1 MKYTELFD
9 SIDELLESG
18 DLIVSNGRL
27 YSAVDDL
34 LDEEALNEFFPGKG
48 VRAQSNIVNAQTN
61 TDETKAEKLNKKAEK
76 ARDYIDKLARSKFKG
91 RRDKAKTMAKNIKD
105 RLDNANTVNNSI
117 AGLNQTKTEYIKNR
131 SESKTAVH
139 GVEPKPKTEETNES
153 VLVFNMPDTVMLT
166 ESDNYEFFLEQV
178 LAYNG
183 FKVTEN
189 NVNVLHA
196 ALENGHAVI
205 E

>member
-1 MKYTELFD
+1 MNYTELFD
-9 SIDELLESG
+9 NIDELLESG

-27 YSAVDDL
+27 YSAVDE
-34 LDEEALNEFFPGKG
+34 LDEGIIGAI
-48 VRAQSNIVNAQTN
+48 RRAHAQSNIVNAQTN
-61 TDETKAEKLNKKAEK
+61 TDPDKAEKLNKKAEK
-76 ARDYIDKLARSKFKG
+76 SRDYLDKLARSKFKG
-91 RRDKAKTMAKNIKD
+91 TRQKAKEMADKIQNRLTSAKD
-105 RLDNANTVNNSI
+105 VNDKINTS
-117 AGLNQTKTEYIKNR
+117 
-131 SESKTAVH
+131 SETATTYRDAYKKEAVH
-139 GVEPKPKTEETNES
+139 GKEAPVTES
-153 VLVFNMPDTVMLT
+153 VLVFNMPDTIMLT